1 MGDDDSSRPEGIGR
15 GLLVVLAVVAPI
27 ATVFALGLQVI
38 TLISV
43 SWRTFNHGSGDY
55 LGSQIAALVIGLGV
69 PLVLLA
75 IGIVAVRR
83 RRDGRPAVVL
93 TVVAALCVGVA
104 GVCVVLPAVGVIRQ
118 APADDRAYRATLAQ
132 DELDELDPA
141 DPADAHQ
148 AADRMDPE
156 ITEALGVL
164 HLRRDAVDV
173 RRDFTAGK
181 TEGGNTCTTYTATIA
196 LPDSLDRDATTEA
209 LSDHFDDRDEAS
221 RGADHAYTYQ
231 GDGDPSLRPADT
243 LSEIEYRAKSNELVV
258 ESDCIIPRVAG
269 N

>member
-1 MGDDDSSRPEGIGR
+1 MLI
-15 GLLVVLAVVAPI
+15 LLVVVAPI

-43 SWRTFNHGSGDY
+43 SWRTFNHGSHDY
-55 LGSQIAALVIGLGV
+55 LGSQVAALVIGLGV

-83 RRDGRPAVVL
+83 RRDCRRAAVL
-93 TVVAALCVGVA
+93 TVVAALCIGVVA
-104 GVCVVLPAVGVIRQ
+104 VCIVVPAVGVIRQ
-118 APADDRAYRATLAQ
+118 ATADDRAYQATIRQ

-148 AADRMDPE
+148 AAERMEPE
-156 ITEALGVL
+156 IDEALGVL
-164 HLRRDAVDV
+164 KVKRSSVEV
-173 RRDFTAGK
+173 QRDFTAGK
-181 TEGGNTCTTYTATIA
+181 TEGGNACTTYTATIA
-196 LPDSLDRDATTEA
+196 MPDSLDRDATIEV

-231 GDGDPSLRPADT
+231 GDGDPSLRPANT
-243 LSEIEYRAKSNELVV
+243 LSEIEYRSKSNELIV
-258 ESDCIIPRVAG
+258 ESDCIIPREPG